1 MSEGDEGITGRDRE
15 EIAERVRAVIAA
27 ELGENEAE
35 AIARSVAHVIGEYV
49 EAEDDA
55 EQLVAAVGDEI
66 VGKLD
71 GEAADDL
78 VEAVAD
84 IVMDNLP
91 GLRHSVVIRQ
101 SVRRIV
107 RRLTSG
113 RSEAIVQQVGDEI
126 VTTLIEN
133 GHAEA
138 LVDASLEIAIETA
151 IEGGYAEELIREIF
165 DDGVTQ
171 IIEED
176 GPEAA

>member
-27 ELGENEAE
+27 ELGDEEAE
-35 AIARSVAHVIGEYV
+35 VIARSVARVIGDYV
-49 EAEDDA
+49 KEAGDA
-55 EQLVAAVGDEI
+55 ERLVAAVGDET
-66 VGKLD
+66 VDRLD
-71 GEAADDL
+71 GEPADD
-78 VEAVAD
+78 VIEAVAD

-91 GLRHSVVIRQ
+91 ALRHSVVIRR

-107 RRLTSG
+107 TRLTSG
-113 RSEAIVQQVGDEI
+113 RADAIVQQVGDEI
-126 VTTLIEN
+126 VETLIEN

-138 LVDASLEIAIETA
+138 LVDASLEVAIETA
-151 IEGGYAEELIREIF
+151 IEGGYAEELVREIF

-176 GPEAA
+176 GTETA